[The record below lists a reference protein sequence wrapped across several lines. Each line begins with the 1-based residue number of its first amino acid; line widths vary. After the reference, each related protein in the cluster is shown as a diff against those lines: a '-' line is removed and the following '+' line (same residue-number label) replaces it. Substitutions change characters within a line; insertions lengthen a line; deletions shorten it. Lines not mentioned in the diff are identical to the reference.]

1 MSMFDNLFPVYKR
14 NPITNQVDIEKEEPK
29 VDDFFDPFFSRGIK
43 ASIQQKYGIPNI
55 AVPLYGYSEF
65 LENTLSPK
73 DSNNILGPAMGIL
86 GGFGRTIDKAE
97 DFLLG
102 GVTEGVN
109 AINQF
114 NPLSNPTEAEHNPIK
129 EIFVED
135 KDYTGDRLLAAMANS
150 MNKLAGGTQ
159 MMPED
164 FQNGVWKL
172 PSLAIELGTD
182 PGIAGSLVSK
192 TFNPRLLD
200 KTSKGILEDLSKQ
213 TTVKSAV
220 GDIGRLMSNFD
231 DVLARAAWDVT
242 APGLR
247 PLLKSNINKI
257 RQLLASNSS
266 VPLKDVPL
274 KDFSN
279 PNIPSPPIEPNKAD
293 YTIITKHN
301 YKDEIDRALTNAQ
314 QAKSYP
320 ELYTYLKMQLETL
333 TNIAVKNQDNDVLY
347 ELGQLYRDVNNAISP
362 DVLMQKLGTYD
373 NLINQI
379 NDVATKE
386 GQQNYQ
392 NFIKIISEVYPD
404 SFKTIPTDVKGIDDF
419 IVKGQPNLKPLD
431 KSILSTED
439 LEDMRYEAFKK
450 VRNEQKSNPA
460 YEINYTD
467 KSKYSKKYIDYS
479 DTDPEFTYNLSN
491 MSLQDAHEVITKKQ
505 YDAFINDFIN
515 GENVPKD
522 NWVYQA
528 WVNEFNDMLKKYD
541 NKTSQSVIFTSSKFQ
556 NKSSKAGLIAANGI
570 KNMYESYQNDI
581 IDSIRY
587 LKNDDTDEI
596 LKQIDR
602 IKHDCY
608 VSHKY
613 KSQLKYESEVLDATL
628 NSIGIIKDRLKKLH
642 DYTYLTYKNP
652 SVAQFIE
659 QLDSIM
665 PLYENGIIK
674 KPLSNL
680 NRMLTEYADLFT
692 KDGNFDFLAY
702 RRLVYNLKKNGFGDA
717 MITRDFHI
725 PLADVIV
732 GNFPN
737 SIKPTDTVRDII
749 NRSRYSDQLL
759 DPKFLK
765 NSYKYDLNATGQ
777 DALNEID
784 GLKEFLNAT
793 ITQDMLTGKV
803 SPTKESGLQR
813 LVWDLRHSAGSGT
826 YFTKD
831 YLFDYD
837 VNKNNINKLILPLQK
852 KDIVVDNLQYIKN
865 KGLVPTTVDLAQE
878 ASNELAKL
886 DTEDFAKYVYNDDPI
901 ILEDEYNKAVEEYEQ
916 QLGIVDKNQKT
927 LFEKLN
933 GMLELPEKHIH
944 GDLSTLHTTQVRNLL
959 QNSSNIYKKGL
970 GSDFNTLTKVEQ
982 DARTKALE
990 DTLTNHLLYRDA
1002 LNGDATPAK
1011 SFFDEL
1017 SSSDGINIGAFYKTS
1032 RKAEFE
1038 AANKAIDYNIA
1049 IINKNSPSKN
1059 PILTKFVYPIDK
1071 DKVLLGYHWNS
1082 SNKLAAQDFSKLN
1095 RDKLELKDIVWRQ
1108 KESAEAL
1115 EKYKQ
1120 LKDTNPY
1127 LKWSDLDELYEESR
1141 KVSEEW
1147 ARTIGYDD
1155 FMPEYF
1161 KHARTDDASVTE
1173 WLYKNVYKSVDNYK
1187 VADLNKVIQNYLK
1200 VNNQKAFLISPY
1212 SRTFRGGINR
1222 WNDLGI
1228 GKMFSNNPEEI
1239 IKKTFTEGMFSDSNF
1254 QMHIGLFKNPNFRIS
1269 DYARTTQDLRDI
1281 LFAKENGKYTGNLD
1295 NLVVAAPRY
1304 NASGR
1309 LIGYKTFDKFSE
1321 KGLQQALDNP
1331 ESVILPTKL
1340 LAPLDKILRKDMKMS
1355 NKVYAFINKY
1365 FTIPIKFGT
1374 LTNGGFLLGNIG
1386 DAYFKQALT
1395 MSKKYGTSF
1404 AEELV
1409 NVSESM
1415 KNVMYLENKF
1425 IETFDEYVKY
1435 AKENNKLFNP
1445 YYETTDS
1452 LISSSKARIQFE
1464 DWLKTSSISP
1474 KKKDVANLWLY
1485 LNSKQS
1491 SSVFTGDFQNLG
1503 DLVTPKSE
1511 YAIPMNKI
1519 ERIEKGGG
1527 LKSLKKPY
1535 VDPKTGKLVEYTKQ
1549 KGIFVNNPVSD
1560 TILGWS
1566 GKYENLIRSS
1576 MILNDLTRRYS
1587 SKDIYRI
1594 IGNSDKIADRR
1605 MLNIK
1610 MLDAINTMSASNF
1623 DYEYISEV
1631 LDKFG
1636 TVVPFPTF
1644 VLKNMAYWTEIM
1656 VEHPEAIDSIITA
1669 QEVAWRNRDTK
1680 NDKFKQEAKGR
1691 GAVPFGNDNKFLK
1704 GIFKPT
1710 PYQSLF
1716 SAFDM
1721 LQNPVQ
1727 NVAFRINPLA
1737 TPITHH
1743 LQDAEDDK
1751 YRPYSTDPYQKNI
1764 TRDDPNYSTLK
1775 ATFHR
1780 LNPYERTLNAWLR
1793 APSKAFGE
1801 GHNAQLSDLV
1811 PSVFQPDFGTKSTTK
1826 NKKR

>member
-1 MSMFDNLFPVYKR
+1 MYLEVNPMSMFDNLFPVYKR
-14 NPITNQVDIEKEEPK
+14 NPITNQVDIEREEPK

-43 ASIQQKYGIPNI
+43 ANIQQKYGIPNI
-55 AVPLYGYSEF
+55 AIPLYGYSEF

-102 GVTEGVN
+102 GITEGVN
-109 AINQF
+109 AFNQF
-114 NPLSNPTEAEHNPIK
+114 NPLSNPAETEHNPIR

-135 KDYTGDRLLAAMANS
+135 KDYTGDRLLASMANS

-164 FQNGVWKL
+164 FQNGVWKV

-182 PGIAGSLVSK
+182 PGIAGNLISK

-200 KTSKGILEDLSKQ
+200 KTSRGIIDDLTKQ

-231 DVLARAAWDVT
+231 DVLARASWDVT

-257 RQLLASNSS
+257 RQLLASNSAS
-266 VPLKDVPL
+266 PLKDVTL
-274 KDFSN
+274 KDFDN
-279 PNIPSPPIEPNKAD
+279 PNIPSPPNKDD
-293 YTIITKHN
+293 YTIIHKHN

-320 ELYTYLKMQLETL
+320 ELYTYLNNQIDSLIK
-333 TNIAVKNQDNDVLY
+333 IASDRQDMDILD
-347 ELGQLYRDVNNAISP
+347 ELGALKRDINNAIAP
-362 DVLMQKLGTYD
+362 DALIQKLGSYD

-379 NDVATKE
+379 NDVAIKE

-392 NFIKIISEVYPD
+392 NFIKIITTVYPD
-404 SFKTIPTDVKGIDDF
+404 TFKAISTDIEGVDDF
-419 IVKGQPNLKPLD
+419 IVKGQPNLNPLD
-431 KSILSTED
+431 KDIFTSED
-439 LEDMRYEAFKK
+439 LEDMRYEAYKK
-450 VRNEQKSNPA
+450 VRREQHNNPV
-460 YEINYTD
+460 YNIHYTD
-467 KSKYSKKYIDYS
+467 KIKYPKEHIDYS

-491 MSLQDAHEVITKKQ
+491 MPLNEAYDIVTKEQ
-505 YDAFINDFIN
+505 YDKFINEFMN
-515 GENVPKD
+515 GENAPKD
-522 NWVYQA
+522 NWIHQA
-528 WVNEFNDMLKKYD
+528 WINEFNDMLKKYK
-541 NKTSQSVIFTSSKFQ
+541 NKTSQSIIFTSSKFQ

-570 KNMYESYQNDI
+570 KNLYNTYQNDI
-581 IDSIRY
+581 ANA
-587 LKNDDTDEI
+587 LKYFKENDDTKEI
-596 LKQIDR
+596 LKQMQKINNNFGP
-602 IKHDCY
+602 K
-608 VSHKY
+608 KF
-613 KSQLKYESEVLDATL
+613 SEATL
-628 NSIGIIKDRLKKLH
+628 LEKTLDSISIIKDRLKKL
-642 DYTYLTYKNP
+642 DSYDNLVYKSP
-652 SVAQFIE
+652 SVAQFLE
-659 QLDSIM
+659 QLDSITS
-665 PLYENGIIK
+665 LYEKGVVE

-702 RRLVYNLKKNGFGDA
+702 RRLLYNLKKNGFGDA
-717 MITRDFHI
+717 MVTRDVHI

-737 SIKPTDTVRDII
+737 SIKPTDTVKDILS
-749 NRSRYSDQLL
+749 NSRYYDQLIN
-759 DPKFLK
+759 PTFVK
-765 NSYKYDLNATGQ
+765 NAGINLGAKGPQALLELENIKQYLNMNLT
-777 DALNEID
+777 
-784 GLKEFLNAT
+784 K
-793 ITQDMLTGKV
+793 DMLTGKV
-803 SPTKESGLQR
+803 IPTKESGLNR
-813 LVWDLRHSAGSGT
+813 LVWDLRHTAGTQIPWG
-826 YFTKD
+826 KD
-831 YLFDYD
+831 YLFKYD
-837 VNKNNINKLILPLQK
+837 VNRFNINKLILPLQN
-852 KDIVVDNLQYIKN
+852 KDIVLDNLNTLKN
-865 KGLVPTTVDLAQE
+865 KGLLNTTEDIRQE
-878 ASNELAKL
+878 ASNYLAKL
-886 DTEDFAKYVYNDDPI
+886 DTEDFAKYVYNENPI
-901 ILEDEYNKAVEEYEQ
+901 ILEDEYKRAVEEYEQ
-916 QLGIVDKNQKT
+916 QLGIVDQNQKT

-944 GDLSTLHTTQVRNLL
+944 GDLSTLHTDQVKNLL
-959 QNSSNIYKKGL
+959 QNSSNLYKKGL
-970 GSDFNTLTKVEQ
+970 GNDFNTLTEVEQ
-982 DARTKALE
+982 NTRKKALE
-990 DTLTNHLLYRDA
+990 DTLTSHLLYRDA
-1002 LNGDATPAK
+1002 LNGDTTPAN

-1071 DKVLLGYHWNS
+1071 DKILLGYHWNS
-1082 SNKLAAQDFSKLN
+1082 NNKLAAQDFSKLN
-1095 RDKLELKDIVWRQ
+1095 RDNLGLKDIVWRQ
-1108 KESAEAL
+1108 KESVETL
-1115 EKYKQ
+1115 EKYKKI
-1120 LKDTNPY
+1120 KDTNPY
-1127 LKWSDLDELYEESR
+1127 LKWADLDELYEESR

-1147 ARTIGYDD
+1147 ATTIGYKD
-1155 FMPEYF
+1155 FIPEYF
-1161 KHARTDDASVTE
+1161 KHARTDDNAVTE
-1173 WLYKNVYKSVDNYK
+1173 WLYNNIYKSVNNYK

-1212 SRTFRGGINR
+1212 TRTFRGGINR

-1254 QMHIGLFKNPNFRIS
+1254 QMHVGLFKNPNFRIS

-1281 LFAKENGKYTGNLD
+1281 LFIKENGKYTGNLD

-1304 NASGR
+1304 NKEGR
-1309 LIGYKTFDKFSE
+1309 LIGYQTFDKFSE

-1331 ESVILPTKL
+1331 ESIILPTKL
-1340 LAPLDKILRKDMKMS
+1340 LSPLDKILRKDMKMS

-1365 FTIPIKFGT
+1365 FTIPIKFGM
-1374 LTNGGFLLGNIG
+1374 LTNGGFLLGNVG

-1404 AEELV
+1404 VEELV

-1435 AKENNKLFNP
+1435 AEQNNLLFNP
-1445 YYETTDS
+1445 YYKTTDS

-1464 DWLKTSSISP
+1464 DWLKTASISP

-1527 LKSLKKPY
+1527 LKKLKEPY
-1535 VDPKTGKLVEYTKQ
+1535 VDKKTGKLVEYEKQ

-1594 IGNSDKIADRR
+1594 IGNSDKIADKRL
-1605 MLNIK
+1605 LNIK

-1691 GAVPFGNDNKFLK
+1691 GAIPFGNDNKFLK

-1727 NVAFRINPLA
+1727 NIAFRVNPLA
-1737 TPITHH
+1737 TPLTHH